1 VTGASLPSGVVTS
14 IGSLPH
20 RTSSEAVSFVLELQP
35 ELPAVPSIPAAAPME
50 GMISQAGWGVSGV
63 TVRSDGSLAVDQAA
77 LDPEAPLDD
86 PELSGPPFATLRAFL
101 PAVHGRT
108 GPVKLQLTGPVTLG
122 MALRA
127 SGVEERLAFRVAAAA
142 VQQRADHLLTL
153 ARAALPT
160 SPLLAFLDEP
170 SLVGGQRSELR
181 LDADHTIDLVSG
193 ALAVIEPR
201 AVTGL
206 HCCGP
211 SDWRVLLQ
219 AGPQVLSLPLDAGI
233 DSSAGA
239 LGSFLERGGWV
250 AWGAVPTDGPL
261 GDHASLLWRQLSSQW
276 CELVQA
282 GCDPV
287 ALRTQALVTPVCGL
301 ALHGVDHARRVLSL
315 TRELA
320 ERLHDQVLGVRLSV
334 GA

>member
-1 VTGASLPSGVVTS
+1 
-14 IGSLPH
+14 
-20 RTSSEAVSFVLELQP
+20 
-35 ELPAVPSIPAAAPME
+35 
-50 GMISQAGWGVSGV
+50 
-63 TVRSDGSLAVDQAA
+63 
-77 LDPEAPLDD
+77 
-86 PELSGPPFATLRAFL
+86 
-101 PAVHGRT
+101 
-108 GPVKLQLTGPVTLG
+108 

-127 SGVEERLAFRVAAAA
+127 SGVDEQLAFRVAAAA

-153 ARAALPT
+153 AHHAVPAATLVT
-160 SPLLAFLDEP
+160 FLDEP
-170 SLVGGQRSELR
+170 SLVGGQRSELP

-233 DSSAGA
+233 DGSAGA
-239 LGSFLERGGWV
+239 LGSFLDRGGWV

-261 GDHASLLWRQLSSQW
+261 GDHASRLWRQLSSQW

-287 ALRTQALVTPVCGL
+287 ALRRQALVTPVCGL

-320 ERLHDQVLGVRLSV
+320 ERLHDQVIGVRLSV